1 MEKLGRRPLPGGAEA
16 WFAIP
21 RWQALAPSYNE
32 ALEMVL
38 NVVGKQRKLSNR
50 VMDKLGPDFLRQ
62 SERSLCAREILLQQ
76 QSGNDVTV
84 VAAQAGMLHR
94 GCSARRARVVMRGNE
109 FGLGA
114 FSFACMLLT
123 HPERLSSLD
132 ALMVDCCGDEYSL
145 RGDRVFDRVPL
156 FDYDLGGLQFSIF
169 YEDRSRSM
177 WGSPSCFLFQMT

>member
-94 GCSARRARVVMRGNE
+94 
-109 FGLGA
+109 LGA